1 MLYSKYV
8 RISPLDRGKEYLH
21 CCNCNCCIDDI
32 INVWDSCPNC
42 QRTINE
48 SLVFEY
54 QNAEDIDVRAEAAY
68 RLGCFHLDRADNG
81 ALGIGDA
88 CMNVLTW
95 AIFWFMRAASLNH
108 LDAMY
113 RLAKIYSESDTELDV
128 ATALAYIEKISARK
142 DEVDRRRW
150 PLLQTLKKECQEKIV
165 EIRDKAGLLPIKF
178 SD

>member
-1 MLYSKYV
+1 MAYAKYL
-8 RISPLDRGKEYLH
+8 RISRLDSQKEYLH
-21 CCNCNCCIDDI
+21 CRNCGHCIDHE
-32 INVWDSCPNC
+32 NVWDCCPKC
-42 QRTINE
+42 LLTIRE

-68 RLGCFHLDRADNG
+68 RLGCFHLDRVDDG
-81 ALGIGDA
+81 PGVGEA

-95 AIFWFMRAASLNH
+95 AISYFMKAAFLNH

-113 RLAKIYSESDTELDV
+113 RLAMIYSESDTELDV
-128 ATALAYIEKISARK
+128 ATALAYIEKITARK

-150 PLLQTLKKECQEKIV
+150 NLLENFKKECQKKIT
-165 EIRDKAGLLPIKF
+165 EIRNKAGLLPIKF